1 MNNQNNLFTKLPR
14 ELVNIILEYDGH
26 IKYKYKHKNHIDY
39 HTFVNVIHKHDI
51 RYNIITP
58 VIDKKKDIIM
68 NADVSPVDTSF
79 YFEFDFD
86 KQPNLC
92 LCYDYNWSY
101 DNVFEICYTDMKGS
115 GSVIGSDQIRT
126 VYK

>member
-39 HTFVNVIHKHDI
+39 HKFVNVIHKYDN
-51 RYNIITP
+51 RYSIITP
-58 VIDKKKDIIM
+58 VIDKKKHIM
-68 NADVSPVDTSF
+68 MNTYVSPIDTGF
-79 YFEFDFD
+79 FFEFAFD
-86 KQPNLC
+86 MRPKII

-101 DNVFEICYTDMKGS
+101 DNTFEICYTDLTNS
-115 GSVIGSDQIRT
+115 AHVFGSDQIRT